1 MVISMTG
8 FGRGKKIEGSFTAIV
23 EVKSV
28 NHRFAEYQIRMP
40 KQLLYLEDKIKKK
53 ISEYVQRGRTEVYIT
68 IEGQSLA
75 SRQVQIDWALL
86 DEYVKYITDIKNK
99 YAIGTELTLQD
110 LTREELILFA
120 DKETNNEDL
129 EGLLL
134 AAVEE
139 ACQQLWHMRKL
150 EGTELE
156 KDLNCNL
163 NKLTERLSELKEHA
177 PKVVQQYQEK
187 LAKRMSDFLNGQVDE
202 TRLLT
207 EVAIFADKSDINEE
221 VTRLYSHIN
230 QFTQTLSL
238 NEPIGRKLDF
248 ILQEMNREVNTIGSK
263 ANDSSIAFLVVEMKS
278 LLEKM
283 KEQVQNIE

>member
-1 MVISMTG
+1 MTG
-8 FGRGKKIEGSFTAIV
+8 FGRGKKNEGPFTALV

-68 IEGQSLA
+68 VEGQSLA

-99 YAIGTELTLQD
+99 FSIGTEVTLQD
-110 LTREELILFA
+110 LTREELILIV
-120 DKETNNEDL
+120 DKETNNENL
-129 EGLLL
+129 EAMLLT
-134 AAVEE
+134 AVEE
-139 ACQQLWHMRKL
+139 ACQQLWQMRKF
-150 EGTELE
+150 EGLELE

-163 NKLTERLSELKEHA
+163 SKLTERLAELKEYA

-230 QFTQTLSL
+230 QFTHTLPLS
-238 NEPIGRKLDF
+238 EPIGRKLDF

>member
-1 MVISMTG
+1 H
-8 FGRGKKIEGSFTAIV
+8 F
-23 EVKSV
+23 
-28 NHRFAEYQIRMP
+28 
-40 KQLLYLEDKIKKK
+40 L
-53 ISEYVQRGRTEVYIT
+53 
-68 IEGQSLA
+68 
-75 SRQVQIDWALL
+75 IDWELL

-99 YAIGTELTLQD
+99 YSIETEITLQD
-110 LTREELILFA
+110 VTREELILIV
-120 DKETNNEDL
+120 DKETNNENV
-129 EGLLL
+129 ECLLL

-139 ACQQLWHMRKL
+139 ACQQLWQMRKL
-150 EGTELE
+150 EGVELE
-156 KDLNCNL
+156 KDLNFNL
-163 NKLTERLSELKEHA
+163 SKLNERLSELKEQA
-177 PKVVQQYQEK
+177 PKVIQQYQEK

-207 EVAIFADKSDINEE
+207 EVAVFADKSDINEE

-230 QFTQTLSL
+230 QFLQTLQA

-263 ANDSSIAFLVVEMKS
+263 GNDSSIAFFVVEMKS